1 MFSLGSRK
9 TLEYDEV
16 YLGMA
21 LVLISEA
28 LDVEL
33 VFGRTIIF
41 HW

>member
-1 MFSLGSRK
+1 MFSLGSGE
-9 TLEYDEV
+9 TLGYDEV
-16 YLGMA
+16 YLDMA

-33 VFGRTIIF
+33 GFGRTIIF